1 MVYQIAAA
9 YKLDLRSPERK
20 LEVLMAFG
28 TALVG
33 DKAINA
39 GINWLQFGNPLSIV
53 FKAGSKALMIWA
65 IGNTACKL
73 YDYKVERQ
81 INPLESGTAFHLL
94 REESQ
99 AELGDDYSE
108 EAVATRITIEI
119 EQAQVALPEAEIVCD
134 SISMNVS
141 NSRSASDTISTSDS
155 ISSNNLSET
164 RANPPNSNTEI
175 DNQVAYIQNIGCSHR
190 LCDLISLA
198 QYSYHPH
205 SFVRREVAAAMG
217 AIASN
222 QTVRSEILN
231 IIPILG
237 KLSQDSDSQV
247 RQVAVQ
253 SLGQI
258 KSPQVIPYI
267 QAALR
272 DSDSEVV
279 LTASKTMN
287 DLKTYRLPQSKTV
300 KTSKPKPKQT

>member
-1 MVYQIAAA
+1 
-9 YKLDLRSPERK
+9 
-20 LEVLMAFG
+20 
-28 TALVG
+28 
-33 DKAINA
+33 
-39 GINWLQFGNPLSIV
+39 
-53 FKAGSKALMIWA
+53 
-65 IGNTACKL
+65 
-73 YDYKVERQ
+73 
-81 INPLESGTAFHLL
+81 
-94 REESQ
+94 
-99 AELGDDYSE
+99 
-108 EAVATRITIEI
+108 
-119 EQAQVALPEAEIVCD
+119 
-134 SISMNVS
+134 
-141 NSRSASDTISTSDS
+141 
-155 ISSNNLSET
+155 
-164 RANPPNSNTEI
+164 
-175 DNQVAYIQNIGCSHR
+175 
-190 LCDLISLA
+190 
-198 QYSYHPH
+198 
-205 SFVRREVAAAMG
+205 MG